1 MSIAKYIEVSRI
13 MQVNISEDE
22 FSSQIEN
29 VCNQKLSNC
38 RGKNIEI
45 EGNTFKLDFSTAFN
59 HREIFIGFET
69 NDNKFMV
76 DIAYGSKR
84 KMLSYVRG
92 FFIWIILMLF
102 VIPIGSFWLALIF
115 GVIYYAIKY
124 FLFDWDRFAKKLCH
138 QMMNEIEMN
147 VKFYS

>member
-22 FSSQIEN
+22 FRSQIEN

-45 EGNTFKLDFSTAFN
+45 EGSTFKLDFSTAFN

-84 KMLSYVRG
+84 KILSYVRG

-124 FLFDWDRFAKKLCH
+124 FLFDWDRFAKKLCY